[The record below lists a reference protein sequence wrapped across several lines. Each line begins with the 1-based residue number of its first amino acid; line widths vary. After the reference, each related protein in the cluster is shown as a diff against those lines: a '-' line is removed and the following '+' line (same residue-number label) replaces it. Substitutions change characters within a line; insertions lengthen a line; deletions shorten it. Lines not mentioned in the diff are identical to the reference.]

1 MTLDDDAFI
10 SNREAVRRGHEAD
23 EARRR
28 ADYEEQKLVESIEAR
43 ESYWQGVMA
52 QMPQHIRDIRYGG
65 DVTS

>member
-1 MTLDDDAFI
+1 MSLDESFV
-10 SNREAVRRGHEAD
+10 SNREAVRRGYEDD

-28 ADYEEQKLVESIEAR
+28 SDYEAEKLVESIEAR

-52 QMPQHIRDIRYGG
+52 QMPQHVRDIRYGG